1 MPEGGGARA
10 DGRAPSRG
18 ASVRLDGLWK
28 VYGNV
33 VAVRD
38 VHLTIAPGEFITIL
52 GPSGS
57 GKTTT
62 LMAIAGFAVASRGE
76 IYIDDRPVA
85 GLPPHKRDLG
95 VVFQNYA
102 LFPHMT
108 VEQNVAFPLQMR
120 RLPPREVAR
129 RVALALEMVRL
140 PGYER
145 RLPRQLSGGQQ
156 QRVALAR
163 AVVFEPRVLLM
174 DEPLGALD
182 KKLRERMQLELK
194 RIHERLGTTV
204 VYVTHDQAEAL
215 TMSDRIAVMR
225 DGRVVQV
232 GTPAELYE
240 EPADAFVA
248 DFVGECNF
256 LRGTVEAVGDD
267 GHVDL
272 VDAGGR
278 RFRAARRG
286 ALGPGA
292 AALASVRP
300 EHLEVVGGGESDPRL
315 NRWAGRVAEIIYLGD
330 ATKYRIEVGDV
341 LLTAKRAARGAG
353 RDVRVGA
360 AVEVCWEPAHTRLLA
375 EGGVRDP
382 ADLAAD

>member
-240 EPADAFVA
+240 EPADAFV
-248 DFVGECNF
+248 
-256 LRGTVEAVGDD
+256 
-267 GHVDL
+267 
-272 VDAGGR
+272 DAGGR